1 VAARRWRAWGRVAA
15 VLLAAAPGPVCFAQD
30 AAALRARHAAVG
42 DALARAAMAVYLST
56 LARDK
61 VGFTVVGRRA
71 DGRPVYVDGLRGV
84 VERNALRYH
93 YAVEAVLGA
102 STLPPAPQAEQ
113 RLRTW
118 WALVEP
124 HPRQLHEMGRDDDV
138 AMKRREL
145 ARLQAPWR

>member
-1 VAARRWRAWGRVAA
+1 VPTAGRCTS
-15 VLLAAAPGPVCFAQD
+15 G
-30 AAALRARHAAVG
+30 
-42 DALARAAMAVYLST
+42 
-56 LARDK
+56 
-61 VGFTVVGRRA
+61 
-71 DGRPVYVDGLRGV
+71 GLRGV

-93 YAVEAVLGA
+93 YTVEAVLGA